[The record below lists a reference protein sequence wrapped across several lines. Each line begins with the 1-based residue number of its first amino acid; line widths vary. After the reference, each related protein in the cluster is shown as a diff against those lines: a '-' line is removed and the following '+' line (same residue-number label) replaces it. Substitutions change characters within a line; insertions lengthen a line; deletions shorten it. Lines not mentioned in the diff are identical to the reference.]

1 MKGLDLGI
9 YIISTISGIFTVVSS
24 LIIAYYQ
31 RKLQKEIH
39 RREQASAIL
48 EEKVNVFDKRY
59 NVFIDF
65 MYLFRLA
72 QLLEDSEGIL
82 DIKTFEK
89 YLFSDKMY
97 NFENKNSSNFYIN
110 YSILMQKLDS
120 IVMGEFCYPK
130 EISTV
135 ITQFRE
141 NYYGYIDNCFTK
153 SMLYPYSKEK
163 YADNLRKQVIDINK
177 CNIIEN
183 MRELIRINE

>member
-9 YIISTISGIFTVVSS
+9 YIISIVSGIFTVISS

-39 RREQASAIL
+39 QREQASAIL
-48 EEKVNVFDKRY
+48 EEKVNIFDKRY

-97 NFENKNSSNFYIN
+97 NFENENFSNLNIN

-120 IVMGEFCYPK
+120 IVMGEFC
-130 EISTV
+130 
-135 ITQFRE
+135 
-141 NYYGYIDNCFTK
+141 
-153 SMLYPYSKEK
+153 
-163 YADNLRKQVIDINK
+163 
-177 CNIIEN
+177 
-183 MRELIRINE
+183 